1 MKKSGRPGKNDEN
14 RACKEAIL
22 EATTSLIEE
31 IGADAVTVRKVIE
44 KADVSTGT
52 FYHYFDDKN
61 DLMMAFVRE
70 ESFDGF
76 ALQTSIQDVAGRQ
89 AELYMHLI
97 NRYQALG
104 KDFMKRFYTTDN
116 QALSAYLDEEDG
128 RFADGT
134 VMARSEK
141 ELELSAAQG
150 YLSASADLHLIAMD
164 VCTIVKGCV
173 FEWCLTRECVEI
185 QETLNRILRLYFSSL
200 KPEIAVG

>member
-1 MKKSGRPGKNDEN
+1 MKKSGRPGKSDEN
-14 RACKEAIL
+14 RSCKDLIL
-22 EATTSLIEE
+22 KATTDLIVE

-52 FYHYFDDKN
+52 FYHYFADKN

-76 ALQTSIQDVAGRQ
+76 ALQTPIRDVAGRQ
-89 AELYMHLI
+89 TELYMHLI

-116 QALSAYLDEEDG
+116 RALSAYLDEEDG

-134 VMARSEK
+134 IMLRSEK
-141 ELELSAAQG
+141 ELELCAAQG
-150 YLSASADLHLIAMD
+150 YLIASADLHRIAMD

-173 FEWCLTRECVEI
+173 FEWCLTRERVEI
-185 QETLNRILRLYFSSL
+185 QETLSRILRLYFDSL
-200 KPEIAVG
+200 MFEPISF

>member
-1 MKKSGRPGKNDEN
+1 MKKTGRPGKNDAIREC
-14 RACKEAIL
+14 RDAIL
-22 EATTSLIEE
+22 KATVALIDD

-52 FYHYFDDKN
+52 FYHYFSNKN
-61 DLMMAFVRE
+61 DLMMSFVRE
-70 ESFDGF
+70 ESFDDF
-76 ALQTSIQDVAGRQ
+76 DLKTPPKDVAGRQ

-134 VMARSEK
+134 VMARSER